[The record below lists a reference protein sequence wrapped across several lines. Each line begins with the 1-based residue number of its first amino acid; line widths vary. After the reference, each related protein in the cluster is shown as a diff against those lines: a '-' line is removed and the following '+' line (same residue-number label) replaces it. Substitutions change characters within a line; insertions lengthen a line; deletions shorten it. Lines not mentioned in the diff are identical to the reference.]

1 MASFTF
7 QWASWRNLTNRTQ
20 WIRWCRNT
28 GENGAVKITLEILK
42 KMSRND
48 LAEKLE
54 RDCPI
59 CNSEFIGPSDEV
71 VEKYQQELKLKL
83 KEKFQHVF
91 NGVAK
96 QGHKQLLKEIYTELY
111 ITEGGSGEVNNEH
124 EVRQIEMTSKNPARP
139 EAKII
144 CNDIFKQS
152 SGKDKPI
159 RTVLTK
165 GVAGIGKTVAVQKFI
180 LDWAEGKANQDIQFI
195 ISLPFRELNLVRE
208 EKCSLVELLHTCV
221 RETRVIERDFLN
233 HILTKLQK
241 PRNYNESEYKV
252 LFVLDGLDECRLTL
266 DYDNCKSWCDV
277 TEPTSVDVLLT
288 NLINGN
294 LLPPA
299 LL

>member
-1 MASFTF
+1 MTPSIKERLLAILEDLGSEELNKFK
-7 QWASWRNLTNRTQ
+7 WHLTIDKLLDGFLHIPKCQLEKSERQDTVDQ
-20 WIRWCRNT
+20 MVQKYR
-28 GENGAVKITLEILK
+28 ENGAVMITLEVLK
-42 KMSRND
+42 RMSRND
-48 LAEKLE
+48 LAEKLK
-54 RDCPI
+54 RDCPT
-59 CNSEFIGPSDEV
+59 GPSDEV

-96 QGHKQLLKEIYTELY
+96 QGDKQLLNEIYTELY
-111 ITEGGSGEVNNEH
+111 ITEGGSGGVNNEH

-195 ISLPFRELNLVRE
+195 ISLPFRELNFLRGKKANLRGRAADKPHQWE
-208 EKCSLVELLHTCV
+208 SASTCSPLDNLQTCS
-221 RETRVIERDFLN
+221 N
-233 HILTKLQK
+233 QPH
-241 PRNYNESEYKV
+241 PS
-252 LFVLDGLDECRLTL
+252 
-266 DYDNCKSWCDV
+266 
-277 TEPTSVDVLLT
+277 
-288 NLINGN
+288 
-294 LLPPA
+294 
-299 LL
+299 